1 MVLIDSLS
9 IVLFE
14 RQTEIDN
21 NIIANSLSVG
31 YRERIDQNKDYHAV
45 ESVSMVVG
53 LRNNTKAFIVIEN
66 ASLSLLRGES
76 KFIRVK

>member
-9 IVLFE
+9 IVFFD

-21 NIIANSLSVG
+21 NLITGSLSVG
-31 YRERIDQNKDYHAV
+31 YRERIDENKDYHAI
-45 ESVSMVVG
+45 ESLSMVVG
-53 LRNNTKAFIVIEN
+53 LRNNSKSFIVIED